1 VKIFIDSANVK
12 EIEKW
17 MNYGIADGV
26 TTNPSIMFKD
36 GLYNIEEGVKKIAK
50 LIDPLPL
57 SAEVTTN
64 DTKEMI
70 EQAKWLASLAHN
82 VVVKIPVENEFGV
95 PCFGVISQLEKSG
108 IKVNATAILSF
119 GQIML
124 AAKAGA
130 TYVSLFAGRIDDEG
144 GNSTEVIADTVEWLE
159 SWDFKSRLI
168 IGSIRSVGDV
178 INAAL
183 AGAHIITVPPQQ
195 LDKMADHK
203 YSRETVKQF
212 IADAQ
217 SALKMMGK
225 SKTT

>member
-1 VKIFIDSANVK
+1 MKIFIDSANVK

-17 MNYGIADGV
+17 LNYGIADGV

-50 LIDPLPL
+50 LIDPRPL

-108 IKVNATAILSF
+108 VKVNATAILSF
-119 GQIML
+119 GQIIL

-225 SKTT
+225 TKT

>member
-64 DTKEMI
+64 DIKEMI